1 MKILHCYYTH
11 FIFITHVVRRSSIF
25 LSRCVNF
32 CILIHKFAHRC
43 AHCHHPHFI
52 FTTKQPILI
61 SFITHIVA
69 KNILHAH
76 YVAKLRTFLLDV
88 ANFLSITNSPSAFFI
103 TALQCII
110 IFCHVCSIRLLLQ
123 SLKNYF
129 LQQYTFHHSFCMRK
143 YRNICTTHQ
152 LERTKIIFYYRIIIN
167 NVVFTRFFVNHF
179 AKMPH
184 LLQKLLVALHYTLLL
199 SHFLLF
205 RFQFISH

>member
-1 MKILHCYYTH
+1 MLSHAAQILAKTRQPFTQVNSPPTSSHNLTFIFADFSNQKCEILHCYYTH

-88 ANFLSITNSPSAFFI
+88 ANFLAIANSASAFFI
-103 TALQCII
+103 TASQCYI
-110 IFCHVCSIRLLLQ
+110 IFVMYVLSACHSG
-123 SLKNYF
+123 F
-129 LQQYTFHHSFCMRK
+129 RK
-143 YRNICTTHQ
+143 
-152 LERTKIIFYYRIIIN
+152 
-167 NVVFTRFFVNHF
+167 
-179 AKMPH
+179 
-184 LLQKLLVALHYTLLL
+184 
-199 SHFLLF
+199 
-205 RFQFISH
+205 